1 MTRALMIQGT
11 GSHAGKS
18 MLVTALCRIFRQQ
31 GYRVAPFKA
40 QNMALNSFVTDEG
53 GEIGRAQ
60 AVQAEAAG
68 ITPSVHMNPVL
79 IKPQTDCGA
88 QVIIQGKA
96 VGTYSAVAYHRFKM
110 KAFKAV
116 KESYARLSRLYD
128 LIVIE
133 GAGSPAEVNLKK
145 NDIVNMRIAA
155 MARAPVLLVA
165 DIDRGGVF
173 ASLVGT
179 MELLSPREQQMVKG
193 FVINKFRG
201 DASLLTP
208 GLTFLR
214 RKTGVKV
221 VGVIPF
227 FKDIVIPDEDSV
239 SLEDRERS
247 DATGAVSIAVIRLP
261 HISNFTDF
269 EPLEKEAAVALRYV
283 DQPKDLGGCEAI
295 IIPGSKN
302 TIADL
307 AWLMQS
313 GCGEEIRRHHNRGGA
328 VIGIC
333 GGFQMLGTVVRDPF
347 GVEGRRREMK
357 GLGLLSMSTSFLRRK
372 ATFQVEAEDSIGGRD
387 GSRLNERLM
396 GYEIHAG
403 RTVLRGEKSRFL
415 IRSRSG
421 KTCLHADGAVSQNG
435 RIWGTYIHGL
445 FDNDGFR
452 RSFIEGL
459 RRDGAG
465 TDAGPAALEY
475 AAFKEQQLD
484 RLADLVRKTLDM
496 RYVGRLIGI
505 K

>member
-1 MTRALMIQGT
+1 MARALMIQGT

-40 QNMALNSFVTDEG
+40 QNMALNSFVTEEG
-53 GEIGRAQ
+53 GEMGRAQ
-60 AVQAEAAG
+60 VVQAEAAG

-88 QVIIQGKA
+88 QVIIHGKA
-96 VGTYSAVAYHRFKM
+96 VGIYSAVAYHRFKM

-116 KESYARLSRLYD
+116 KESYARLARLYD
-128 LIVIE
+128 LIIIE

-179 MELLSPREQQMVKG
+179 MELLAPAEKRRVKG

-201 DASLLTP
+201 DASLLAP

-214 RKTGVKV
+214 RKTGVRV

-227 FKDIVIPDEDSV
+227 FRDIVIPDEDSV
-239 SLEDRERS
+239 SLEGKSRP
-247 DATGAVSIAVIRLP
+247 GAAGAASIAVVRLP

-269 EPLEKEAAVALRYV
+269 EPLEKEAQVALRYAERPQELR
-283 DQPKDLGGCEAI
+283 DCGAI

-307 AWLMQS
+307 SWLMQT
-313 GCGEEIRRHHNRGGA
+313 GCGGELLRHYERGG
-328 VIGIC
+328 VIVGIC
-333 GGFQMLGTVVRDPF
+333 GGFQMLGEVVKDPF
-347 GVEGRRREMK
+347 GVEGARREMK
-357 GLGLLSMSTSFLRRK
+357 GLGLLSMETRFLRRK
-372 ATFQVEAEDSIGGRD
+372 TTFQVEAQDIVHGSEGRAH
-387 GSRLNERLM
+387 ERLK
-396 GYEIHAG
+396 GYEIHVG
-403 RTVLRGEKSRFL
+403 KTVLSGEASRFL
-415 IRSRSG
+415 IRRRSG
-421 KTCLHADGAVSQNG
+421 KPCRHYDGAVSPDG
-435 RIWGTYIHGL
+435 RIWGTYIHGI
-445 FDNDGFR
+445 FDNDGLR
-452 RSFIEGL
+452 RRFIKGL
-459 RRDGAG
+459 KRDGAG
-465 TDAGPAALEY
+465 AIDKSTEFEY
-475 AAFKEQQLD
+475 AVFKEQQLD
-484 RLADLVRKTLDM
+484 RLADLVREELDM
-496 RYVGRLIGI
+496 RYVEGLIGDI
-505 K
+505 

>member
-1 MTRALMIQGT
+1 MVQGT
-11 GSHAGKS
+11 GSHVGKS

-40 QNMALNSFVTDEG
+40 QNMALNSFVTDDG
-53 GEIGRAQ
+53 GEMGRAQ
-60 AVQAEAAG
+60 VVQAEAAG
-68 ITPSVHMNPVL
+68 IKPSVHMNPVL

-88 QVIIQGKA
+88 QVIIHGRA
-96 VGTYSAVAYHRFKM
+96 VGTYSAVAYHRFKST
-110 KAFKAV
+110 AFRAV
-116 KESYARLSRLYD
+116 QESFERLARLYD
-128 LIVIE
+128 LILIE

-145 NDIVNMRIAA
+145 NDIVNMRIAR

-179 MELLSPREQQMVKG
+179 MELLSPSEKKRVKG

-214 RKTGVKV
+214 RKTGVRV
-221 VGVIPF
+221 VGVIPY
-227 FKDIVIPDEDSV
+227 FKDIVLPDEDSV
-239 SLEDRERS
+239 SLEGRNGK
-247 DATGAVSIAVIRLP
+247 GASGAIGIAVVRLP

-269 EPLEKEAAVALRYV
+269 EPLEGESDVGLSYVERPGDLRS
-283 DQPKDLGGCEAI
+283 CEAI

-307 AWLMQS
+307 SWLMKS
-313 GCGEEIRRHHNRGGA
+313 GCGEAILRHHERGG
-328 VIGIC
+328 VVVGIC
-333 GGFQMLGTVVRDPF
+333 GGFQMLGTMIRDRQ
-347 GVEGRRREMK
+347 GVEGRKREIK
-357 GLGLLSMSTSFLRRK
+357 GLGLLSVETRFLRHK
-372 ATFQVEAEDSIGGRD
+372 ATFQVEAEDMRGPKGGRT
-387 GSRLNERLM
+387 REKLR

-403 RTVLRGEKSRFL
+403 ESVLSGEENRFR

-421 KTCLHADGAVSQNG
+421 KRCLRYDGAVSRDG
-435 RIWGTYIHGL
+435 RIWGTYIHGI

-452 RSFIEGL
+452 RRFIDGLKRDGL
-459 RRDGAG
+459 RAGDGS
-465 TDAGPAALEY
+465 AAFQY

-484 RLADLVRKTLDM
+484 RLADLIRSRLDM
-496 RYVGRLIGI
+496 RYLEGLIGDE
-505 K
+505 

>member
-1 MTRALMIQGT
+1 MARALMIQGT
-11 GSHAGKS
+11 GSHVGKS

-31 GYRVAPFKA
+31 GCRVAPFKA
-40 QNMALNSFVTDEG
+40 QNMALNSFVTGEG

-60 AVQAEAAG
+60 AVQADAAG
-68 ITPSVHMNPVL
+68 IKPSVHMNPVL

-110 KAFKAV
+110 KAFTAV

-128 LIVIE
+128 LIIIE
-133 GAGSPAEVNLKK
+133 GAGSPAEVNLKR

-155 MARAPVLLVA
+155 MAGAPVLLVA

-179 MELLSPREQQMVKG
+179 MELLSPAEKKRVKG
-193 FVINKFRG
+193 LVINKFRG

-239 SLEDRERS
+239 SLEDRMR
-247 DATGAVSIAVIRLP
+247 TGAAGAVGIAVIRLP

-283 DQPKDLGGCEAI
+283 DRPRELRGCEAI
-295 IIPGSKN
+295 IVPGSKN

-307 AWLMQS
+307 SWLMQS
-313 GCGEEIRRHHNRGGA
+313 GCGEEILRHYNRGGV

-333 GGFQMLGTVVRDPF
+333 GGFQMLGNVVKDPY
-347 GVEGRRREMK
+347 GVEGRRRAKK
-357 GLGLLSMSTSFLRRK
+357 GLGLLSMETSFLRRK
-372 ATFQVEAEDSIGGRD
+372 TTFQVEAEDTMGGRD
-387 GSRLNERLM
+387 GGRCNERLM

-403 RTVLRGEKSRFL
+403 QTVLRGERSRFR
-415 IRSRSG
+415 IRKRSG
-421 KTCLHADGAVSQNG
+421 KSCRCRDGAVSRDG

-445 FDNDGFR
+445 FDNDRFR
-452 RSFIEGL
+452 RRFIEGL
-459 RRDGAG
+459 GRDGVE
-465 TDAGPAALEY
+465 TDAGSTLQY
-475 AAFKEQQLD
+475 AAFKEEQLD

-496 RYVGRLIGI
+496 RYVQGLID
-505 K
+505 KV

>member
-1 MTRALMIQGT
+1 MAKTLMVQGT
-11 GSHAGKS
+11 GSHVGKS
-18 MLVTALCRIFRQQ
+18 MLVTALCRIFLQQ

-40 QNMALNSFVTDEG
+40 QNMALNSFVTGEG

-68 ITPSVHMNPVL
+68 VKPSVHMNPVL
-79 IKPQTDCGA
+79 IKPQSDCGA
-88 QVIIQGKA
+88 QVIIHGRA
-96 VGTYSAVAYHRFKM
+96 VGTYSAVAYHRFKRT
-110 KAFKAV
+110 AFKAV
-116 KESYARLSRLYD
+116 QESYERLARSYD
-128 LIVIE
+128 LILIE

-145 NDIVNMRIAA
+145 NDIVNMRTAR

-179 MELLSPREQQMVKG
+179 MELLSPSEKKRVKG

-214 RKTGVKV
+214 RKTGVRV
-221 VGVIPF
+221 VGVIPY

-239 SLEDRERS
+239 SLEGRDRKS
-247 DATGAVSIAVIRLP
+247 ASGATTIAVVRLP

-269 EPLEKEAAVALRYV
+269 EPLEGESDVALRYI
-283 DQPKDLGGCEAI
+283 DRPGDLRSCEAI

-307 AWLMQS
+307 SWLMKS
-313 GCGEEIRRHHNRGGA
+313 GCGQEILRHHERGG
-328 VIGIC
+328 VVVGIC
-333 GGFQMLGTVVRDPF
+333 GGFQMLGTMIRDRH
-347 GVEGRRREMK
+347 GVEGRKREIK
-357 GLGLLSMSTSFLRRK
+357 GMGLLSVETRFLRHK
-372 ATFQVEAEDSIGGRD
+372 TTFQVEAEDMRGPTGGR
-387 GSRLNERLM
+387 SREKLR

-403 RTVLRGEKSRFL
+403 ESVLSGEGSRFR

-421 KTCLHADGAVSQNG
+421 RACLRYDGAVSRDG
-435 RIWGTYIHGL
+435 RVWGTYIHGI

-452 RSFIEGL
+452 RSFIDGL
-459 RRDGAG
+459 KRDGLSTG
-465 TDAGPAALEY
+465 DGSAAFQY

-484 RLADLVRKTLDM
+484 RLADLVRSRLDM
-496 RYVGRLIGI
+496 RYLKGLIGDE
-505 K
+505 

>member
-1 MTRALMIQGT
+1 
-11 GSHAGKS
+11 
-18 MLVTALCRIFRQQ
+18 
-31 GYRVAPFKA
+31 
-40 QNMALNSFVTDEG
+40 
-53 GEIGRAQ
+53 
-60 AVQAEAAG
+60 
-68 ITPSVHMNPVL
+68 
-79 IKPQTDCGA
+79 
-88 QVIIQGKA
+88 
-96 VGTYSAVAYHRFKM
+96 
-110 KAFKAV
+110 
-116 KESYARLSRLYD
+116 
-128 LIVIE
+128 
-133 GAGSPAEVNLKK
+133 
-145 NDIVNMRIAA
+145 
-155 MARAPVLLVA
+155 
-165 DIDRGGVF
+165 
-173 ASLVGT
+173 
-179 MELLSPREQQMVKG
+179 VKG

-239 SLEDRERS
+239 SLEDRMRAG
-247 DATGAVSIAVIRLP
+247 ATGAVGIAVIRLP

-283 DQPKDLGGCEAI
+283 DQPQELRGCEAI

-307 AWLMQS
+307 SWLMQS
-313 GCGEEIRRHHNRGGA
+313 GCGEEILRHHNRGGV

-333 GGFQMLGTVVRDPF
+333 GGFQMLGTIVKDPY

-357 GLGLLSMSTSFLRRK
+357 GLGLLSMATRFLRRK
-372 ATFQVEAEDSIGGRD
+372 ATFQVEAEDTISGRA
-387 GSRLNERLM
+387 GERFNERLM

-403 RTVLRGEKSRFL
+403 QTVLRGESSRFR

-421 KTCLHADGAVSQNG
+421 KVCRCLDGAVSRDG

-445 FDNDGFR
+445 FDNDPFR
-452 RSFIEGL
+452 RRFIEGL
-459 RRDGAG
+459 QRDGDGADTG
-465 TDAGPAALEY
+465 SATFEY

-496 RYVGRLIGI
+496 RYVARLIG
-505 K
+505 KA